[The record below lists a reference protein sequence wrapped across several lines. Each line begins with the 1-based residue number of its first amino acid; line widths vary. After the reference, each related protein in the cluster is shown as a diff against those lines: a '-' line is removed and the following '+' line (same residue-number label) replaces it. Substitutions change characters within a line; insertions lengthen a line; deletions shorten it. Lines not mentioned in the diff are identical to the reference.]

1 MRWTQRIQEMTT
13 HFWWEAIYCDAL
25 TIETRGDCDALT
37 IETRGEA
44 KYYDPAGISDQG

>member
-25 TIETRGDCDALT
+25 TIETRG
-37 IETRGEA
+37 EA